1 MRDLYEA
8 YLNEAPDLM
17 PFYASPPSRL
27 LDAVPRPVA
36 WPEPLVNAVRA
47 YNARIGLRASF
58 DGTELVVATG
68 QQPGLFSG
76 PLYTVYKAI
85 TCIKLAREVEER
97 SGRRCVPLFWAAS
110 EDHDFEEAATAH
122 FLTKKD
128 APLSLTY
135 APHQDISAL
144 PMYRVPLED
153 WVHEAIDTA
162 AREAR
167 KSELTDGVVAFLHES
182 ASASDSLCDWSVRI
196 LARLFRD
203 TPLILFVP
211 HLPEARRLQAEVLEL
226 EIRNPLESTQRLND
240 AGKAL
245 SKIGFQQQV
254 SKADRECNFFLEVE
268 GRRRKVVYDGSL
280 FQLPEENT
288 DFTQEHLL
296 QILKTEPERFSAN
309 VALRPV
315 VQQHLFH
322 ALAYVGGPSEIAYW
336 GQLKGIFEQFRQPM
350 PVVYPRA
357 RCVLTTTRLNK
368 LMSKLRLTLH
378 DLEQPM
384 EQVEHLVFHNTSEDP
399 SYQEVTT
406 ARADVMNRF
415 SRLLETLKGNDP
427 VAHEMA
433 HAVSGRVDVQF
444 ERILDA
450 LARRNQDRVDVV
462 RRQVERLQRSLV
474 PWRKPQERV
483 YTVVSF
489 LFEHGWGL
497 VARLLEDIDIG
508 SFQQHE
514 VEL

>member
-1 MRDLYEA
+1 MRDLFEE
-8 YLNEAPDLM
+8 YLSESPDLM
-17 PFYASPPSRL
+17 PFYASPPSSL
-27 LDAVPRPVA
+27 LNEVPRPVA
-36 WPEPLVNAVRA
+36 WPEPLVNALRA
-47 YNARIGLRASF
+47 YNARIGSGAAF

-76 PLYTVYKAI
+76 PLYTVYKAM

-97 SGRRCVPLFWAAS
+97 SGTRCVPLFWAAS

-135 APHQDISAL
+135 APRQDVSGL
-144 PMYRVPLED
+144 PMYRVPLEA

-167 KSELTDGVVAFLHES
+167 KSEQTGDVVAFLHES

-203 TPLILFVP
+203 TPLVLFAP
-211 HLPEARRLQAEVLEL
+211 HLPEARRLQTEVMEQ
-226 EIRNPLESTQRLND
+226 EIRNPLESTRRLN
-240 AGKAL
+240 ASGKSL
-245 SKIGFQQQV
+245 SSIDFQQQV
-254 SKADRECNFFLEVE
+254 SKSDDECNFFLEVK
-268 GRRRKVVYDGSL
+268 GRRRKVVFDGSR
-280 FQLPEENT
+280 FQLPEEKT
-288 DFTQEHLL
+288 DFTQDQLL
-296 QILKTEPERFSAN
+296 QILKAEPERFSAN

-336 GQLKGIFEQFRQPM
+336 GQLKGVFELFRQPM

-368 LMSKLRLTLH
+368 LMSKLGLTLQS
-378 DLEQPM
+378 LEQPL
-384 EQVEHLVFHNTSEDP
+384 EHVEHKVFHNTSKDP
-399 SYQEVTT
+399 SYQSITT
-406 ARADVMNRF
+406 ARADLQARF
-415 SRLLETLKGNDP
+415 DRLLKTLEGSDP
-427 VAHEMA
+427 VAHEMV
-433 HAVSGRVDVQF
+433 HAVSGRVDDQF
-444 ERILDA
+444 ERILDT
-450 LARRNQDRVDVV
+450 LARRDQDRVEVV
-462 RRQVERLQRSLV
+462 CRQVERLQWSLV

-497 VARLLEDIDIG
+497 MARLLDEIDIG
-508 SFQQHE
+508 SFQQRE